1 MEPFLDE
8 GGLLFKAEV
17 IILEPTI
24 LIAAA
29 PIIPIGKPFKKV
41 LREKNFS
48 RLDVWSI

>member
-8 GGLLFKAEV
+8 GGLLFKAEF

-29 PIIPIGKPFKKV
+29 PIIPSGIPFKKV
-41 LREKNFS
+41 LRDKDFF
-48 RLDVWSI
+48 L